1 MLLEECPASTKAV
14 RCWEPYF
21 RVFSEYDGASYVQRY
36 ELLLT
41 KLVRERLYDA
51 ACFIVS
57 GARDGANGTYREPS
71 AELGFQN
78 FIQSLL
84 ARAITIAGSG

>member
-1 MLLEECPASTKAV
+1 
-14 RCWEPYF
+14 
-21 RVFSEYDGASYVQRY
+21 VFSDYEGASYARRY

-57 GARDGANGTYREPS
+57 EAKNGAKGIYGEPS

-78 FIQSLL
+78 FIQSLVGRAVAIAE
-84 ARAITIAGSG
+84 AR

>member
-1 MLLEECPASTKAV
+1 M
-14 RCWEPYF
+14 
-21 RVFSEYDGASYVQRY
+21 
-36 ELLLT
+36 LLT

-57 GARDGANGTYREPS
+57 EPKIGAEGTFREPS
-71 AELGFQN
+71 AELGFQV